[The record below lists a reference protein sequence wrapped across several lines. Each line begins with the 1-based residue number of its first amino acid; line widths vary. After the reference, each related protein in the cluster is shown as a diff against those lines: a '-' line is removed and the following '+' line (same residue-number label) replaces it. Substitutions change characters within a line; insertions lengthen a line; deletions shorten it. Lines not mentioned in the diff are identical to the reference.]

1 MAFEIGIYHFGELTP
16 DPATGRPPAPG
27 ARLRELVE
35 QAKAADEAGLDVF
48 AVGEHHRTDFAVS
61 APAVVL
67 AAMAENTRDIRLS
80 SAVTVLSSDDPVRV
94 FQQFAT
100 LDLLS
105 GGRAEIIAGRGSYT
119 ESFPLFGYDLGD
131 YSRLF
136 AEKLDL
142 LLRLREENP
151 VTWQGSVR
159 AALAG
164 GDITPRPDREIPV
177 WVAVGGTPASV
188 VRAGRLGLPLSLAII
203 GGSYHQFAPF
213 VELYR
218 TVAAEA
224 GHDPDRLKVSV
235 NSPGFV
241 AATHREAIEVSHPYF
256 QAGWMANHHQRGQG
270 VPMPRRAYEAQST
283 PAGAFFL
290 GSPQEVIDKIMAQ
303 YEVFGH
309 DRMMI
314 QLGFGDVPQKE
325 MLKSIELLGSEVAP
339 VVRREIASRTPAAT
353 GTTSGTP
360 SSATPAAGG
369 GSAS

>member
-1 MAFEIGIYHFGELTP
+1 MAFELGIYHFGELTP
-16 DPATGRPPAPG
+16 DPTTHQPPAPG
-27 ARLRELVE
+27 TRLRELVE
-35 QAKAADEAGLDVF
+35 QARTADEAGLDIF

-61 APAVVL
+61 SPAVLL
-67 AAMAENTRDIRLS
+67 AAMAENTRTIKLS

-105 GGRAEIIAGRGSYT
+105 GGRAEIIAGRGSYI
-119 ESFPLFGYDLGD
+119 ESFPVFGYDLNE
-131 YSRLF
+131 YSELF

-142 LLRLREENP
+142 LLKLREENP
-151 VTWQGSVR
+151 VTWRGSLR
-159 AALAG
+159 SPLMNA
-164 GDITPRPDREIPV
+164 DITPRPDRELPV

-203 GGSYHQFAPF
+203 GGSYRQFAPF
-213 VELYR
+213 VDLYR
-218 TVAAEA
+218 KAGAEA
-224 GHDPDRLKVSV
+224 GHAPEKLKVSV

-241 AATHREAIEVSHPYF
+241 AATHQEAVEVSHPYF

-270 VPMPRRAYEAQST
+270 VPMPKMAYEAQAT

-290 GSPQEVIDKIMAQ
+290 GSVQEVTDKIMAQ

-314 QLGFGDVPQKE
+314 QLGFGNVPQRE
-325 MLKSIELLGSEVAP
+325 ALKSIELLGAEVAP
-339 VVRREIASRTPAAT
+339 VVRKEIASLEASAARVT
-353 GTTSGTP
+353 
-360 SSATPAAGG
+360 A
-369 GSAS
+369 

>member
-1 MAFEIGIYHFGELTP
+1 MAFELGIYHFGELTP
-16 DPATGRPPAPG
+16 NPTTQQPPTPG
-27 ARLRELVE
+27 VRLRELVE
-35 QAKAADEAGLDVF
+35 QARAADEAGLDVF

-61 APAVVL
+61 SPAVVL
-67 AAMAENTRDIRLS
+67 AAMAEHTRTIRLS

-105 GGRAEIIAGRGSYT
+105 GGRAEIIAGRGSYV
-119 ESFPLFGYDLGD
+119 ESFPLFGYDLND
-131 YSRLF
+131 YAHLF

-151 VTWQGSVR
+151 ITWQGSLR
-159 AALAG
+159 SSLTE
-164 GDITPRPDREIPV
+164 GDITPRPERELPV

-203 GGSYHQFAPF
+203 GGSYRQFAPF

-218 TVAAEA
+218 ATAAEA
-224 GHDPDRLKVSV
+224 GHDPAQLKVSI

-241 AATHREAIEVSHPYF
+241 APTHREAIEVSHPYF

-270 VPMPRRAYEAQST
+270 VPMPKMAYEAQST

-290 GSPQEVIDKIMAQ
+290 GSPQEIIDKIMAQ
-303 YEVFGH
+303 YELFQH

-325 MLKSIELLGSEVAP
+325 MMQAIELLGSEVAP
-339 VVRREIASRTPAAT
+339 VVRREIAAQESTRPLAPAGEVT
-353 GTTSGTP
+353 R
-360 SSATPAAGG
+360 
-369 GSAS
+369 

>member
-1 MAFEIGIYHFGELTP
+1 MAFELGIYHFGELTP
-16 DPATGRPPAPG
+16 DPVTGRPPTPG
-27 ARLRELVE
+27 VRLRQLVE

-67 AAMAENTRDIRLS
+67 AAMAEHTRDIRLS

-100 LDLLS
+100 VDLLS
-105 GGRAEIIAGRGSYT
+105 GGRAEIIAGRGSYI
-119 ESFPLFGYDLGD
+119 ESFPLFGHDLGD
-131 YSRLF
+131 YAQLF

-142 LLRLREENP
+142 LLRLRAENP
-151 VTWQGSVR
+151 VSWQGSLR
-159 AALAG
+159 PPLAD

-177 WVAVGGTPASV
+177 WIAVGGTPASV

-203 GGSYHQFAPF
+203 GGNYRQFAPF
-213 VELYR
+213 VDLYR
-218 TVAAEA
+218 RTAAES
-224 GHDPDRLKVSV
+224 GHDPARLKISV

-241 AATHREAIEVSHPYF
+241 AATHREAVEISHPYF

-270 VPMPRRAYEAQST
+270 VPMPKAAYEAQAS
-283 PAGAFFL
+283 PSGAFFL
-290 GSPQEVIDKIMAQ
+290 GSTQEVIDKILAQ
-303 YEVFGH
+303 HELFGH

-325 MLKSIELLGSEVAP
+325 MMKAIELLGSEVAP
-339 VVRREIASRTPAAT
+339 VVRREIAARTATAT
-353 GTTSGTP
+353 GGTS
-360 SSATPAAGG
+360 
-369 GSAS
+369 